1 MKLIGLLSSAL
12 LVAALSAACTRASNN
27 RISVSTSSTNGS
39 TVEVKSK
46 SSFSETSDVRE
57 VFADVP
63 EGAVSNTLKVDTR
76 AIEQGTIVLRVFAPD
91 GTKKL
96 EQTFGMAERREHEFT
111 LETTVG
117 KWRAEAELQGA
128 QGTYAIN
135 WVAAR

>member
-1 MKLIGLLSSAL
+1 MNSIRPLSAAL
-12 LVAALSAACTRASNN
+12 LVSTLALACTRASNN
-27 RISVSTSSTNGS
+27 RISVSTTSTNGS
-39 TVEVKSK
+39 SVEVNSK
-46 SSFSETSDVRE
+46 AIFSDLTDVRE

-91 GTKKL
+91 GAKKL
-96 EQTFGMAERREHEFT
+96 EKTFGMAERREHEFA

-128 QGTYAIN
+128 QGTYAIK

>member
-12 LVAALSAACTRASNN
+12 LVAVLSATCTRASNN
-27 RISVSTSSTNGS
+27 RISVSTSSSDGAS
-39 TVEVKSK
+39 VEVKSK
-46 SSFSETSDVRE
+46 SSFSETSEVRE

-63 EGAVSNTLKVDTR
+63 EGAVSNVLKLDTH

-91 GTKKL
+91 GAKKL
-96 EQTFGMAERREHEFT
+96 EKTFGMAERREHEFA

-128 QGTYAIN
+128 QGTYAIK

>member
-1 MKLIGLLSSAL
+1 MKPIGLLSSAL
-12 LVAALSAACTRASNN
+12 LVATLFASCERASRN

-96 EQTFGMAERREHEFT
+96 EQTFGMAERREHEFA

-128 QGTYAIN
+128 QGTYSIA

>member
-27 RISVSTSSTNGS
+27 RISVSTSS

-111 LETTVG
+111 LETTGG